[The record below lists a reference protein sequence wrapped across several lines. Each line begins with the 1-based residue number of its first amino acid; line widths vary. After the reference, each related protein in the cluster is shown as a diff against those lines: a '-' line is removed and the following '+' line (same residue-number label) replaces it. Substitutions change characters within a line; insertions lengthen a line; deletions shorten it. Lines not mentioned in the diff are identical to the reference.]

1 MNVGVNGGRF
11 DFDDGGTYC
20 GGWND
25 GKAHGHGVCT
35 GPKGQGEYSGAW
47 QFGYEFSGIYLW
59 PAGNSYEGQWMSGK
73 RHGLGVEKKG
83 RWIYKGEWT
92 QGFKGRYGIR
102 VSDVSGARYEG
113 TWANGLQDGY
123 GVEIYADGGIYH
135 GQIQQGLRHGFGIR
149 RSVPYGVA
157 SRYRSKDVRDSLT
170 SLRSEEDDERTQ
182 RERDKRMDE
191 NRGGFV
197 LRSRSEPHDASSR
210 SASQGPRRG
219 SLSNSADRRTSLRK
233 TLLSKLRKQKSTS
246 DIEDL
251 SLTKKTS
258 SFRST
263 ASSVSGD
270 SKHSVKTATIIS
282 SHPNTP
288 NSFATL
294 DDGDHSFISQED
306 ILDNN
311 VVETYMGE
319 WKADKRTGFGI
330 AERSDGLKY
339 EGEWFNNKK
348 NGYGVTT
355 YRDGSK
361 EEGKYKNNVLVNDKR
376 KPSKL
381 FLLRSSKF
389 RDKIDAALNHAMKSA
404 TTAQQKAEI
413 AMARANNARSKAHS
427 AEIYAKQARNDSVEA
442 RVSAKAAAPDFRQ
455 PGEEKPQ
462 PFIPLDID
470 RQIDAKL
477 LPSNHINIS
486 PPNGRLPISSNYL
499 PNSSIPLPSHIS
511 QPHPI
516 TATTS
521 SSFPLDGGVYQGQPP
536 TQSNTWNPN
545 TKIVGSPSSTNPMYQ
560 QRQDYYRDVNQLQPY
575 HPQKNMMPATLYN
588 ETPDLRTGLSVSKQH
603 SNLNQPLSTDISI
616 PNNANY
622 DYDRTATMSTN
633 FHSVSPSQSSPSQ
646 FVQNTV
652 GIGQRSTSKRNTFKR
667 TNRVDASNEDLLHD
681 PQQFIEHP
689 HQLQQHEYHQPS
701 STLHAPQ
708 PIRYSSALRS
718 NIPQYM
724 SGTSTSNTGVR
735 PNLIH
740 GAHDSHNSSV
750 HDSGLGSVDTSFDP
764 EQHPMYHLGN
774 QNHPSIPKTSTIE
787 QYDVPQPIPIPRR
800 KSLPSIVKTKPGD
813 YKIDET
819 ARSSDNLQEKETFI
833 IENGIRKRVTEL
845 GPTYYTESGTPIPQA
860 TVMTSS
866 SGSPTLARRII
877 LESVTRVDAPTS
889 TTSGTGG
896 NKRGSPTYYTES
908 GTPIPQAT
916 VMTSSSGSPTLAR
929 RIILESVTRV
939 DAPTST
945 TSGTGGN
952 KRGSMPTLVNL
963 ARQRQAAPS
972 ISREEATTLGSQRRE
987 ELRRL
992 RDRDSTTFGH
1002 LKTLLQNVIYRNR
1015 VFIAIFFLN
1024 LSLALWFIQLLR

>member
-35 GPKGQGEYSGAW
+35 GPKGQGEFSGAW
-47 QFGYEFSGIYLW
+47 QYGYEFSGIYLW

-73 RHGLGVEKKG
+73 RHGLGVERKG

-102 VSDVSGARYEG
+102 VSDISGARYEG

-197 LRSRSEPHDASSR
+197 LRSRSEPHDSVSR

-219 SLSNSADRRTSLRK
+219 SLSNSADRRISLRK

-251 SLTKKTS
+251 SITKKTS

-263 ASSVSGD
+263 ASTVSGD
-270 SKHSVKTATIIS
+270 SKHSVKTATMIS

-288 NSFATL
+288 NSFGTL
-294 DDGDHSFISQED
+294 DDGDHSFISQDD

-355 YRDGSK
+355 FRDGSK
-361 EEGKYKNNVLVNDKR
+361 EEGKYKNNVLVTDKR

-381 FLLRSSKF
+381 FLLRASKF
-389 RDKIDAALNHAMKSA
+389 RDKIDVALNNAMKSA

-413 AMARANNARSKAHS
+413 AMARANNARGKAHS
-427 AEIYAKQARNDSVEA
+427 AEIYAKQSRNDSVEA
-442 RVSAKAAAPDFRQ
+442 RTSAKAAAPDFRQ

-462 PFIPLDID
+462 PYIPLDID
-470 RQIDAKL
+470 RQIDGKL
-477 LPSNHINIS
+477 LPNNHINVS
-486 PPNGRLPISSNYL
+486 PPNGRLPMSSNYL
-499 PNSSIPLPSHIS
+499 PNSSTPLPSHIS
-511 QPHPI
+511 QSHQNTS
-516 TATTS
+516 TATS
-521 SSFPLDGGVYQGQPP
+521 PFALDGGVYQGQSQN
-536 TQSNTWNPN
+536 QSNNWNTNPK
-545 TKIVGSPSSTNPMYQ
+545 TVGSPSTTTSMHQ
-560 QRQDYYRDVNQLQPY
+560 QHQDYYRDVNQI
-575 HPQKNMMPATLYN
+575 HPQSSLPTTAYN
-588 ETPDLRTGLSVSKQH
+588 ETPDPRKGTAVSKHH
-603 SNLNQPLSTDISI
+603 SNLSQPLSNNVSI
-616 PNNANY
+616 ANNSNY
-622 DYDRTATMSTN
+622 DYDRTATMQTN
-633 FHSVSPSQSSPSQ
+633 TNSMSLPQSSSSH
-646 FVQNTV
+646 FVQNTIGV
-652 GIGQRSTSKRNTFKR
+652 GERSTTKRNTFKR
-667 TNRVDASNEDLLHD
+667 TPRVVDGSNDDFVDD
-681 PQQFIEHP
+681 PQQFTEYH
-689 HQLQQHEYHQPS
+689 HQSQQHEYNQPS
-701 STLHAPQ
+701 SSNLHAPQ
-708 PIRYSSALRS
+708 HIRHT
-718 NIPQYM
+718 
-724 SGTSTSNTGVR
+724 SGLR
-735 PNLIH
+735 PNVPSHMSATNTVNTSVRHNHIH
-740 GAHDSHNSSV
+740 GAHDSHNLSG
-750 HDSGLGSVDTSFDP
+750 HDSG
-764 EQHPMYHLGN
+764 N
-774 QNHPSIPKTSTIE
+774 QYQPSISPTSRSPMVDP
-787 QYDVPQPIPIPRR
+787 YDVPQPIPIPRR
-800 KSLPSIVKTKPGD
+800 KSLPSIIKTKPSD
-813 YKIDET
+813 YRIDET

-845 GPTYYTESGTPIPQA
+845 APTYTESGTPIPQA

-877 LESVTRVDAPTS
+877 LESVTRVD
-889 TTSGTGG
+889 
-896 NKRGSPTYYTES
+896 
-908 GTPIPQAT
+908 
-916 VMTSSSGSPTLAR
+916 V
-929 RIILESVTRV
+929 
-939 DAPTST
+939 PTST

-952 KRGSMPTLVNL
+952 KRGSMPTLVNV
-963 ARQRQAAPS
+963 ARKRQAAPS
-972 ISREEATTLGSQRRE
+972 ISREEATILGSQRRE
-987 ELRRL
+987 ELRRQ
-992 RDRDSTTFGH
+992 RDRDSTTYGR
-1002 LKTLLQNVIYRNR
+1002 LKNLLQSNTSTTGTTITTSMHVATQEISVQTDDRGGGIQNVIYRNR

>member
-47 QFGYEFSGIYLW
+47 QYGYEFSGIYLW

-102 VSDVSGARYEG
+102 VSDISGARYEG

-197 LRSRSEPHDASSR
+197 LRSRSEPHDSSSR

-251 SLTKKTS
+251 SITKKTS

-263 ASSVSGD
+263 ASTVSGD
-270 SKHSVKTATIIS
+270 SKHSVKTATMIS

-288 NSFATL
+288 NSFGTL
-294 DDGDHSFISQED
+294 DDGDHSFISQDD

-355 YRDGSK
+355 FRDGSK
-361 EEGKYKNNVLVNDKR
+361 EEGKYKNNVLVTDKR

-389 RDKIDAALNHAMKSA
+389 RDKIDSALNHAMKSA

-462 PFIPLDID
+462 PFISLDID
-470 RQIDAKL
+470 RQIDGKP
-477 LPSNHINIS
+477 LPSNHINVS
-486 PPNGRLPISSNYL
+486 PPNGRLPMSSNYL
-499 PNSSIPLPSHIS
+499 PNSSIPLPLHIS
-511 QPHPI
+511 QSHPI
-516 TATTS
+516 TATAS
-521 SSFPLDGGVYQGQPP
+521 PSFPLDGGVYQGQPP
-536 TQSNTWNPN
+536 TQANNWNPN
-545 TKIVGSPSSTNPMYQ
+545 TKNVGSSSSTIPMHQ
-560 QRQDYYRDVNQLQPY
+560 QRQDYYRDVNQLQPH
-575 HPQKNMMPATLYN
+575 HPQKAMPTTLYN
-588 ETPDLRTGLSVSKQH
+588 ETPDLRTGLSVSKHH
-603 SNLNQPLSTDISI
+603 SNFTQPLSTDISV
-616 PNNANY
+616 PNNLNY
-622 DYDRTATMSTN
+622 DYDRTN
-633 FHSVSPSQSSPSQ
+633 FNSVSPSQSSPSQ
-646 FVQNTV
+646 FVQNAV
-652 GIGQRSTSKRNTFKR
+652 GVGERSTSKRNTFKR
-667 TNRVDASNEDLLHD
+667 TTRVDASNEDLLHD
-681 PQQFIEHP
+681 PQQFIEHH
-689 HQLQQHEYHQPS
+689 HQLQQHEYNQPS
-701 STLHAPQ
+701 SNLHAPR
-708 PIRYSSALRS
+708 PIRHPSGLRPNVS
-718 NIPQYM
+718 PYM
-724 SGTSTSNTGVR
+724 SGPSTSNTGVR
-735 PNLIH
+735 HNLIH
-740 GAHDSHNSSV
+740 GAHDSPHSSV
-750 HDSGLGSVDTSFDP
+750 YDSGLSSLGTSFDR
-764 EQHPMYHLGN
+764 EQHHIFYLGN
-774 QNHPSIPKTSTIE
+774 QNHPSISTTPKTFTVE
-787 QYDVPQPIPIPRR
+787 QYEVPQPIPIPRR

-845 GPTYYTESGTPIPQA
+845 GPTYTESGTPIPQA

-877 LESVTRVDAPTS
+877 LESVTQVDAPTS
-889 TTSGTGG
+889 T
-896 NKRGSPTYYTES
+896 
-908 GTPIPQAT
+908 
-916 VMTSSSGSPTLAR
+916 M
-929 RIILESVTRV
+929 
-939 DAPTST
+939 
-945 TSGTGGN
+945 SGTGGN
-952 KRGSMPTLVNL
+952 KRGSMPTLVTV

-972 ISREEATTLGSQRRE
+972 KFIKKENFFCFRNLTTIFSLFLGISREEATILGSQRRE

-992 RDRDSTTFGH
+992 RDRDSTTFGR

>member
-1 MNVGVNGGRF
+1 MNAGANGGRF

-47 QFGYEFSGIYLW
+47 QYGYEFSGIYLW
-59 PAGNSYEGQWMSGK
+59 PSGNSYEGQWMSGK

-92 QGFKGRYGIR
+92 QGFKGRYGVR
-102 VSDVSGARYEG
+102 VSDISGARYEG

-123 GVEIYADGGIYH
+123 GVEIYADGGVYH

-149 RSVPYGVA
+149 RSVPYGLA
-157 SRYRSKDVRDSLT
+157 SRYRSKDIRDSLT
-170 SLRSEEDDERTQ
+170 SLRSIEDDERTQ

-197 LRSRSEPHDASSR
+197 LRSRSDPHDSSSR
-210 SASQGPRRG
+210 SASQGPRRV
-219 SLSNSADRRTSLRK
+219 SLSNSADRRISLRK

-251 SLTKKTS
+251 TITKKTS

-263 ASSVSGD
+263 ASTISGD
-270 SKHSVKTATIIS
+270 SKHSVKTATILS

-288 NSFATL
+288 NSTGTL

-306 ILDNN
+306 ILDGN

-319 WKADKRTGFGI
+319 WKADKRTGFGL

-355 YRDGSK
+355 YRDGTK
-361 EEGKYKNNVLVNDKR
+361 EEGKYKNNVLMTDKR

-381 FLLRSSKF
+381 FLLRTAKF
-389 RDKIDAALNHAMKSA
+389 RDKIDAALNNSTKCA

-427 AEIYAKQARNDSVEA
+427 AEIYAKQARSDSIEA
-442 RVSAKAAAPDFRQ
+442 RGSAKSAAPDFRQ

-462 PFIPLDID
+462 PFIILDID
-470 RQIDAKL
+470 KQVDGKIVS
-477 LPSNHINIS
+477 SNHISIS
-486 PPNGRLPISSNYL
+486 PPNGRLPIPTNYL

-511 QPHPI
+511 QSHP
-516 TATTS
+516 TSVTTNPPFS
-521 SSFPLDGGVYQGQPP
+521 LDGGVYQGQPP
-536 TQSNTWNPN
+536 SQSNNWNANTRVGGAPFSPN
-545 TKIVGSPSSTNPMYQ
+545 SIQQ
-560 QRQDYYRDVNQLQPY
+560 QRSDYYRDINQPHAQKSMSPVPY
-575 HPQKNMMPATLYN
+575 NDMSDP
-588 ETPDLRTGLSVSKQH
+588 RTGIPVSKH
-603 SNLNQPLSTDISI
+603 YTHLNQPLRGDTSTPGNLSFD
-616 PNNANY
+616 
-622 DYDRTATMSTN
+622 DDRHTTMSTN
-633 FHSVSPSQSSPSQ
+633 YDLSHSPQSSSPQ
-646 FVQNTV
+646 FVPNAA
-652 GIGQRSTSKRNTFKR
+652 GIGQRSASKRNTFKR
-667 TNRVDASNEDLLHD
+667 TTRVDASTDDLLHD
-681 PQQFIEHP
+681 PQHFTEH
-689 HQLQQHEYHQPS
+689 HQLQQQQQHQQLQDYNHPS
-701 STLHAPQ
+701 SNLYAPQ
-708 PIRYSSALRS
+708 HVRYPSGLRP
-718 NIPQYM
+718 NMP
-724 SGTSTSNTGVR
+724 GTLTSNTSVR
-735 PNLIH
+735 HNLIH
-740 GAHDSHNSSV
+740 GAHDSRNSSG
-750 HDSGLGSVDTSFDP
+750 HDSGLSSGGTSFEP
-764 EQHPMYHLGN
+764 EQHHMRHMGN
-774 QNHPSIPKTSTIE
+774 PNYHPSVPMTQPAHTVDA
-787 QYDVPQPIPIPRR
+787 YDVPQPIPIPRR

-819 ARSSDNLQEKETFI
+819 ARSSDNLQKETFI
-833 IENGIRKRVTEL
+833 IENGIRKRVTEQ
-845 GPTYYTESGTPIPQA
+845 TTTYTESGSPIPQP

-877 LESVTRVDAPTS
+877 LESV
-889 TTSGTGG
+889 
-896 NKRGSPTYYTES
+896 
-908 GTPIPQAT
+908 Q
-916 VMTSSSGSPTLAR
+916 
-929 RIILESVTRV
+929 RV

-952 KRGSMPTLVNL
+952 KRGSMPTLVNV
-963 ARQRQAAPS
+963 ARKRQAAPS
-972 ISREEATTLGSQRRE
+972 ISREEATILGSQRRE
-987 ELRRL
+987 ELRRQ
-992 RDRDSTTFGH
+992 RDRDSTTIGR

>member
-47 QFGYEFSGIYLW
+47 QYGYEFSGIYLW

-102 VSDVSGARYEG
+102 VSDISGARYEG

-197 LRSRSEPHDASSR
+197 LRSRSEPHDSSSR

-251 SLTKKTS
+251 SITKKTS

-263 ASSVSGD
+263 ASTVSGD
-270 SKHSVKTATIIS
+270 SKHSVKTATMIS

-288 NSFATL
+288 NSFGTL
-294 DDGDHSFISQED
+294 DDGDHSFISQDD

-355 YRDGSK
+355 FRDGSK
-361 EEGKYKNNVLVNDKR
+361 EEGKYKNNVLVTDKR

-389 RDKIDAALNHAMKSA
+389 RDKIDSALNHAMKSA

-462 PFIPLDID
+462 PFISLDID
-470 RQIDAKL
+470 RQIDGKP
-477 LPSNHINIS
+477 LPSNHINVS
-486 PPNGRLPISSNYL
+486 PPNGRLPMSSNYL
-499 PNSSIPLPSHIS
+499 PNSSIPLPLHIS
-511 QPHPI
+511 QSHPI
-516 TATTS
+516 TATAS
-521 SSFPLDGGVYQGQPP
+521 PSFPLDGGVYQGQPP
-536 TQSNTWNPN
+536 TQANNWNPN
-545 TKIVGSPSSTNPMYQ
+545 TKNVGSSSSTIPMHQ
-560 QRQDYYRDVNQLQPY
+560 QRQDYYRDVNQLQPH
-575 HPQKNMMPATLYN
+575 HPQKAMPTTLYN
-588 ETPDLRTGLSVSKQH
+588 ETPDLRTGLSVSKHH
-603 SNLNQPLSTDISI
+603 SNFTQPLSTDISV
-616 PNNANY
+616 PNNLNY
-622 DYDRTATMSTN
+622 DYDRTN
-633 FHSVSPSQSSPSQ
+633 FNSVSPSQSSPSQ
-646 FVQNTV
+646 FVQNAV
-652 GIGQRSTSKRNTFKR
+652 GVGERSTSKRNTFKR
-667 TNRVDASNEDLLHD
+667 TTRVDASNEDLLHD
-681 PQQFIEHP
+681 PQQFIEHH
-689 HQLQQHEYHQPS
+689 HQLQQHEYNQPS
-701 STLHAPQ
+701 SNLHAPR
-708 PIRYSSALRS
+708 PIRHPSGLRPNVS
-718 NIPQYM
+718 PYM
-724 SGTSTSNTGVR
+724 SGPSTSNTGVR
-735 PNLIH
+735 HNLIH
-740 GAHDSHNSSV
+740 GAHDSPHSSV
-750 HDSGLGSVDTSFDP
+750 YDSGLSSLGTSFDR
-764 EQHPMYHLGN
+764 EQHHIFYLGN
-774 QNHPSIPKTSTIE
+774 QNHPSISTTPKTFTVE
-787 QYDVPQPIPIPRR
+787 QYEVPQPIPIPRR

-845 GPTYYTESGTPIPQA
+845 GPTYTESGTPIPQA

-877 LESVTRVDAPTS
+877 LESVTQVDAPTS
-889 TTSGTGG
+889 T
-896 NKRGSPTYYTES
+896 
-908 GTPIPQAT
+908 
-916 VMTSSSGSPTLAR
+916 M
-929 RIILESVTRV
+929 
-939 DAPTST
+939 
-945 TSGTGGN
+945 SGTGGN
-952 KRGSMPTLVNL
+952 KRGSMPTLVTV

-972 ISREEATTLGSQRRE
+972 ISREEATILGSQRRE

-992 RDRDSTTFGH
+992 RDRDSTTFGR

>member
-251 SLTKKTS
+251 SITKKTS

-270 SKHSVKTATIIS
+270 SKHSVKTATIVS

-689 HQLQQHEYHQPS
+689 HQIQQHEYHQPS

-896 NKRGSPTYYTES
+896 NKRGS
-908 GTPIPQAT
+908 
-916 VMTSSSGSPTLAR
+916 
-929 RIILESVTRV
+929 
-939 DAPTST
+939 
-945 TSGTGGN
+945 
-952 KRGSMPTLVNL
+952 MPTLVNL

-1002 LKTLLQNVIYRNR
+1002 LKTLLQTRFACACFQSNTPATGPTITANMHVSTQETSVQTDDRGGDIQNVIYRNR

>member
-47 QFGYEFSGIYLW
+47 QYGYEFSGIYLW

-102 VSDVSGARYEG
+102 VSDISGARYEG

-197 LRSRSEPHDASSR
+197 LRSRSEPHDSSSR

-251 SLTKKTS
+251 SITKKTS

-263 ASSVSGD
+263 ASTVSGD
-270 SKHSVKTATIIS
+270 SKHSVKTATMIS

-288 NSFATL
+288 NSFGTL
-294 DDGDHSFISQED
+294 DDGDHSFISQDD

-355 YRDGSK
+355 FRDGSK
-361 EEGKYKNNVLVNDKR
+361 EEGKYKNNVLVTDKR

-389 RDKIDAALNHAMKSA
+389 RDKIDSALNHAMKSA

-462 PFIPLDID
+462 PFISLDID
-470 RQIDAKL
+470 RQIDGKP
-477 LPSNHINIS
+477 LPSNHINVS
-486 PPNGRLPISSNYL
+486 PPNGRLPMSSNYL
-499 PNSSIPLPSHIS
+499 PNSSIPLPLHIS
-511 QPHPI
+511 QSHPI
-516 TATTS
+516 TATAS
-521 SSFPLDGGVYQGQPP
+521 PSFPLDGGVYQGQPP
-536 TQSNTWNPN
+536 TQANNWNPN
-545 TKIVGSPSSTNPMYQ
+545 TKNVGSSSSTIPMHQ
-560 QRQDYYRDVNQLQPY
+560 QRQDYYRDVNQLQPH
-575 HPQKNMMPATLYN
+575 HPQKAMPTTLYN
-588 ETPDLRTGLSVSKQH
+588 ETPDLRTGLSVSKHH
-603 SNLNQPLSTDISI
+603 SNFTQPLSTDISV
-616 PNNANY
+616 PNNLNY
-622 DYDRTATMSTN
+622 DYDRTN
-633 FHSVSPSQSSPSQ
+633 FNSVSPSQSSPSQ
-646 FVQNTV
+646 FVQNAV
-652 GIGQRSTSKRNTFKR
+652 GVGERSTSKRNTFKR
-667 TNRVDASNEDLLHD
+667 TTRVDASNEDLLHD
-681 PQQFIEHP
+681 PQQFIEHH
-689 HQLQQHEYHQPS
+689 HQLQQHEYNQPS
-701 STLHAPQ
+701 SNLHAPR
-708 PIRYSSALRS
+708 PIRHPSGLRPNVS
-718 NIPQYM
+718 PYM
-724 SGTSTSNTGVR
+724 SGPSTSNTGVR
-735 PNLIH
+735 HNLIH
-740 GAHDSHNSSV
+740 GAHDSPHSSV
-750 HDSGLGSVDTSFDP
+750 YDSGLSSLGTSFDR
-764 EQHPMYHLGN
+764 EQHHIFYLGN
-774 QNHPSIPKTSTIE
+774 QNHPSISTTPKTFTVE
-787 QYDVPQPIPIPRR
+787 QYEVPQPIPIPRR

-845 GPTYYTESGTPIPQA
+845 GPTYTESGTPIPQA

-877 LESVTRVDAPTS
+877 LESVTQVDAPTS
-889 TTSGTGG
+889 T
-896 NKRGSPTYYTES
+896 
-908 GTPIPQAT
+908 
-916 VMTSSSGSPTLAR
+916 M
-929 RIILESVTRV
+929 
-939 DAPTST
+939 
-945 TSGTGGN
+945 SGTGGN
-952 KRGSMPTLVNL
+952 KRGSMPTLVTV

-972 ISREEATTLGSQRRE
+972 KFIKKENFFCFRNLTTIFSLFLGISREEATILGSQRRE

-992 RDRDSTTFGH
+992 RDRDSTTFGR
-1002 LKTLLQNVIYRNR
+1002 LKTLLQV
-1015 VFIAIFFLN
+1015 
-1024 LSLALWFIQLLR
+1024 